1 MLRLNL
7 LVALLLL
14 AGNDTRAQKAIS
26 SPSELGPVIV
36 TTLVKNLE
44 HPWGMAFLPDGR
56 LLITERPGRLRIYSK
71 GKVSPPVSGIPAVY
85 ANGQGGLL
93 DVEIDP
99 DFPKNQL
106 VYLTYAEAGTDNMA
120 GTAVMRGKLTGYAL
134 ENTRV
139 LFRQTPK
146 LSSGAHFGSRLVFDK
161 SGSLFVTL
169 GENNNRIT
177 AQYLDHHQGKVIRI
191 KPDGSIPED
200 NPFAGKGDARPEI
213 WSYGHRNPQ
222 GAALNPWTGKLWVHE
237 HGPKGGDEINI
248 PRAGKNY
255 GWPKITYGINY
266 NGLDIPEAVSNK
278 APGMEQPIYYW
289 VPSIAPSG
297 MTFYDGDRQD
307 PWCGNLFVGALAG
320 QMLVRL
326 EIKDDK
332 IIREE
337 RLLKELG
344 YRIRDVQAG
353 PDGSLYL
360 ITDAANGKL
369 LKIDPPKKYPDGTDS
384 KTISG
389 LSPRDHGHM
398 PHGIVGRCLDGVD

>member
-26 SPSELGPVIV
+26 SPSELGPVNV

-71 GKVSPPVSGIPAVY
+71 GKVSPPISGIPAVY

-106 VYLTYAEAGTDNMA
+106 VYLTYAEAGADNMA
-120 GTAVMRGKLTGYAL
+120 GTAVIRGKLNGYVL
-134 ENTRV
+134 ENTRL

-191 KPDGSIPED
+191 KPDGSFPED
-200 NPFAGKGDARPEI
+200 NPFTGKGDARPEI

-297 MTFYDGDRQD
+297 MTFYDGDRQG
-307 PWCGNLFVGALAG
+307 PWHGNLFVGALAG

-326 EIKDDK
+326 EIRDDK

-369 LKIDPPKKYPDGTDS
+369 LKIDPPKK
-384 KTISG
+384 
-389 LSPRDHGHM
+389 
-398 PHGIVGRCLDGVD
+398 

>member
-369 LKIDPPKKYPDGTDS
+369 LKIDPPKK
-384 KTISG
+384 
-389 LSPRDHGHM
+389 
-398 PHGIVGRCLDGVD
+398 